1 MKHFTIVFG
10 LVLVTSSAA
19 AQLPGPSACAGCSV
33 APVMP
38 DDRRQR
44 GSSGPELHDQTG
56 ADQAHRQPIS
66 APVDP
71 PIDETN
77 IQPPTPEQRK
87 AAIRSVC
94 DDPNFGPR
102 NRGIGICDGN

>member
-38 DDRRQR
+38 DGGRSQTY
-44 GSSGPELHDQTG
+44 SPDQPVFAPG
-56 ADQAHRQPIS
+56 QPIS